1 MDDVDAAQAVELI
14 RALRDQLHQM
24 TRQLAWLDRQDVTG
38 NSSRASAMRCEAAA
52 LRRDINE
59 AKVYIDRLQ
68 GSYPKDAPTPRRT
81 PDTKHPL
88 SSHTHGDVTGKA
100 RIERAL

>member
-24 TRQLAWLDRQDVTG
+24 THQLAWLDRQDLTG

-52 LRRDINE
+52 LRRDISE
-59 AKVYIDRLQ
+59 AKVYIGRLE
-68 GSYPKDAPTPRRT
+68 GSYLKDAPAPRRA
-81 PDTKHPL
+81 PDSKRPL
-88 SSHTHGDVTGKA
+88 SSHTRGDVTGKA
-100 RIERAL
+100 RVERAL